1 MGSFS
6 SSANF
11 GDLMGTA
18 IFAIVILGV
27 GASWPSVTF
36 LTSLTMVLASVL
48 FALFGRENPPV
59 EYAAIID
66 EFRGQSVLHD

>member
-1 MGSFS
+1 MGIVMGGFS

-27 GASWPSVTF
+27 GA
-36 LTSLTMVLASVL
+36 
-48 FALFGRENPPV
+48 
-59 EYAAIID
+59 
-66 EFRGQSVLHD
+66 